1 MELKLMI
8 QMLKKR
14 LWLIIAFVVV
24 CTAGAGLYSKYMM
37 TPVYQA
43 ESTLIVNKMNS
54 DQGARGLDLNE
65 INSNIMLIN
74 SYKVI
79 ITSASIMDKVVQ
91 QHPEL
96 KATSQELIDR
106 LQVITVQNSQ
116 VITLKMRDS
125 SYDRA
130 MSIVNAV
137 SKVFKE
143 EIPQIMK
150 VDNIS
155 ILDTAKPQ
163 KNPTVVSP
171 RLKVNMAVAFAVSF
185 LIVVGIVLLLEYL
198 DDTVK
203 NEYDVERY
211 LEMTTLGAIRKMKKS
226 DLRTR
231 SSAGT
236 KKQAGENYA
245 PLSQ

>member
-8 QMLKKR
+8 QMLRKR
-14 LWLIIAFVVV
+14 LWLIVVFVVV

-37 TPVYQA
+37 TPKYEA
-43 ESTLIVNKMNS
+43 ASTLIVNKMNVE
-54 DQGARGLDLNE
+54 QGARGLDLNE
-65 INSNIMLIN
+65 ITSNIMLIN

-91 QHPEL
+91 QNPGL
-96 KATSQELIDR
+96 KATSRELIDD
-106 LQVITVQNSQ
+106 LEVITVQNSQ
-116 VITLKMRDS
+116 VITLKMKDP
-125 SYDRA
+125 SYERA
-130 MSIVNAV
+130 MNIVNAV

-155 ILDTAKPQ
+155 VLDNAKPVAD
-163 KNPTVVSP
+163 PAPVSP

-203 NEYDVERY
+203 NEHDVERY
-211 LEMTTLGAIRKMKKS
+211 LELTTLGAIRKMKKS

-231 SSAGT
+231 SSART
-236 KKQAGENYA
+236 KKQAGEKYA

>member
-43 ESTLIVNKMNS
+43 ESTLIVNKMS
-54 DQGARGLDLNE
+54 MEQGPRGLDVNE
-65 INSNIMLIN
+65 ITSNIMLIN

-79 ITSASIMDKVVQ
+79 ITSASIMDKVAV
-91 QHPEL
+91 QHPEFGV
-96 KATSQELIDR
+96 TSQELADH
-106 LQVITVQNSQ
+106 LEVVTVQNSQ
-116 VITLKMRDS
+116 VITLKMKDP
-125 SYDRA
+125 SYARA
-130 MSIVNAV
+130 MGIVNAV
-137 SKVFKE
+137 AKVFKE
-143 EIPQIMK
+143 QIPQIMK

-155 ILDTAKPQ
+155 ILDNAKPETD
-163 KNPTVVSP
+163 PAPVSP
-171 RLKVNMAVAFAVSF
+171 RLKVNMAVAFAASF

-211 LEMTTLGAIRKMKKS
+211 LELTTLGSIRKMKKS
-226 DLRTR
+226 DLQTR
-231 SSAGT
+231 SSNRT
-236 KKQAGENYA
+236 KKQAGEKYA
-245 PLSQ
+245 TLSQ